1 MTKTDLFFSKLDDIL
16 PSGYTVVGSTSE
28 HVLGHW
34 VNTNPSTG
42 LIKEVTIEKEGDD
55 YIFIVYGQGKDGQL
69 VEWGK
74 SKCLTYYSNIHA
86 DTIEGF
92 TTTFDLD
99 FMEIQLSANVKYGV
113 LVLQMFS
120 RFKDGS
126 GRQNYYAREFYVR
139 ACSQDIQADNIMTGQ
154 WKNTRP
160 ETMDIAG
167 FEIVTKGD
175 IKHIQIKCIED
186 GPLLN
191 DWGLTTLQ
199 GYAKTTT
206 SKHAIGWWAKYDL
219 ATFTADL
226 SVNYN
231 KGLIIIAAMIKY
243 KNQPE
248 SSGVFIREFFAKEI
262 E

>member
-1 MTKTDLFFSKLDDIL
+1 MNKTELLFSKLDDIL

-42 LIKEVTIEKEGDD
+42 LIKEVTIEKEGND
-55 YIFIVYGQGKDGQL
+55 YIFIVYGKGKENKL

-92 TTTFDLD
+92 TTTFDLE
-99 FMEIQLSANVKYGV
+99 FMDIQLSANVKYGV

-126 GRQNYYAREFYVR
+126 GRNNYYAREFYVR
-139 ACSQDIQADNIMTGQ
+139 ACSQDIQADSIMEGK

-160 ETMDIAG
+160 ETTDIAR
-167 FEIVTKGD
+167 FEVVTKGD
-175 IKHIQIKCIED
+175 DHFIHIKCIED

-191 DWGLTTLQ
+191 DWGAAKIQ
-199 GYAKTTT
+199 GYAKKKT
-206 SKHAIGWWAKYDL
+206 SKNAIGWWAKYDL
-219 ATFTADL
+219 PTFTADL
-226 SVNYN
+226 SLNYN

-243 KNQPE
+243 KNQAE

-262 E
+262 D